1 MFAKINDEN
10 RARQVR
16 STKDGQPQTRRAL
29 GQIQQNVISNRDAG
43 RKDGVKAA
51 TARSVKPT
59 PREQSVQVV
68 LPSGVIDIDVND
80 RSNVQL
86 ASDYIHEIVEHFR
99 RMETAYVAPHNY
111 MSSQTDINERMRSIL
126 MDWLVDVHLKFKLVP
141 ETLYYTVNYI
151 DRFLSKATVPRQKL
165 QLVGV
170 TAMLIASKYE
180 EIYAPEVR
188 DFVYITD
195 RAYSRNDILEMERK
209 MLDVLQFNLTTPL
222 LLDFVKRFCKAA
234 SAGSSAEVAK
244 AVLARSQY
252 VSELTL
258 PHYQFLKYKTST
270 LGAACVFV
278 AMKTLTAN
286 PWNATMQFYTQ
297 HSDTDLQQC
306 VRELKEVLK
315 AAPTANLTAV
325 HKKWSCQ
332 KYGETAQCFVFSS

>member
-1 MFAKINDEN
+1 M
-10 RARQVR
+10 
-16 STKDGQPQTRRAL
+16 PL
-29 GQIQQNVISNRDAG
+29 
-43 RKDGVKAA
+43 
-51 TARSVKPT
+51 PT
-59 PREQSVQVV
+59 V
-68 LPSGVIDIDVND
+68 LPSPPQAV
-80 RSNVQL
+80 
-86 ASDYIHEIVEHFR
+86 H
-99 RMETAYVAPHNY
+99 VAPAQY
-111 MSSQTDINERMRSIL
+111 MGAQSDINERMRSIL

-141 ETLYYTVNYI
+141 ETLYYTINYI
-151 DRFLSKATVPRQKL
+151 DRFLAKHTVPRQKL

-209 MLDVLQFNLTTPL
+209 MLDVLEFNLTTPL

-270 LGAACVFV
+270 LAAACVFV

-286 PWNATMQFYTQ
+286 PWNATMQYYTQ

-306 VRELKEVLK
+306 VRELKEILK

-325 HKKWSCQ
+325 HKKWSTA